1 MISKVFILSFVVF
14 LISCSSDD
22 IVKKERKE
30 FYGIYRDLAKKSFE
44 AVPAE
49 SSSPGGLTKTR
60 RWLSKFN
67 QPIILISSTDF
78 KKQATLIALGNN
90 KEKLTWVSADGI
102 SLAYDQG
109 ILIATRGYSQ
119 DLYSLKYKSPKDLFK
134 FPTSFYNKVHRY
146 LDGENRYNDIT
157 FQCKAKKIPSK
168 TIQILEL
175 ELTIDR
181 VLEECENEHYS
192 YKNEYDLLAGTAIV
206 IVSKQ
211 WISPSNQY
219 FLTYN
224 MYAFQKI

>member
-1 MISKVFILSFVVF
+1 MFILSFVVF
-14 LISCSSDD
+14 LISCSSDN
-22 IVKKERKE
+22 IVKKEREE
-30 FYGIYRDLAKKSFE
+30 FYGIYRALAKKSFSGTTE
-44 AVPAE
+44 YKPLK
-49 SSSPGGLTKTR
+49 GIGKTSL
-60 RWLSKFN
+60 WLSNFN

-78 KKQATLIALGNN
+78 KNQATLIALGNN

-119 DLYSLKYKSPKDLFK
+119 DLYSLKYKSPKELFK
-134 FPTSFYNKVHRY
+134 SPTSFYNKVHRY
-146 LDGENRYNDIT
+146 LNGENRYNDIT
-157 FQCKAKKIPSK
+157 FQCKGTKIPSK

-181 VLEECENEHYS
+181 VVEKCENEHYS
-192 YKNEYDLLAGTAIV
+192 YKNEYDLLAGTTIV

-211 WISPSNQY
+211 WVSPSNQY

>member
-1 MISKVFILSFVVF
+1 MLILSCVVF

-22 IVKKERKE
+22 IVKKEKRE
-30 FYGIYRDLAKKSFE
+30 FLGIYRDLAKKSF
-44 AVPAE
+44 ARPTK
-49 SSSPGGLTKTR
+49 SSPLEGIGKTR
-60 RWLSKFN
+60 RWLSNFN

-78 KKQATLIALGNN
+78 KNQATLIALGNN

-102 SLAYDQG
+102 SLTYDQG

-119 DLYSLKYKSPKDLFK
+119 DLFSLKYKQPKDLFGATK
-134 FPTSFYNKVHRY
+134 LIYNKVHRY

-157 FQCKAKKIPSK
+157 FQCKGKKNPSK
-168 TIQILEL
+168 TIQILGL

-181 VLEECENEHYS
+181 FTEECENVLYS
-192 YKNEYDLLAGTAIV
+192 YKNEYDLLAGTDIV

-211 WISPSNQY
+211 WISPANQY

-224 MYAFQKI
+224 MYAFQKP